1 MTSRQTLDSLEELLE
16 LEPGRLTAET
26 KLAEIESWDSMAALS
41 LIVWLEENHGKSVSG
56 KEIRGLQT
64 VGDILAWTEK
74 LGRSEIT

>member
-1 MTSRQTLDSLEELLE
+1 MNSIQTLASLEELLE
-16 LEPGRLTAET
+16 LEPGRLTADT

-64 VGDILAWTEK
+64 VGEILAMI
-74 LGRSEIT
+74 GQ